1 MDECQDLKFSGFGG
15 TPGMSGSSMDV
26 IDRLPT
32 EGDDAPDDT
41 WGDIDAAQ
49 APSMR

>member
-1 MDECQDLKFSGFGG
+1 MPAASV
-15 TPGMSGSSMDV
+15 DV
-26 IDRLPT
+26 ILGGGEKVAVMPWHVVRT